1 MCTVVILRRP
11 GHDWPLIFAANRDEM
26 TDRAWL
32 APGRHWSERAEVVAG
47 RDELAGG
54 TWLGLNDWGLIAG
67 VLNRPGS
74 LGPDPAL
81 RSRGELPLEALE
93 HAEATVAADA
103 MAAIEQTSYRSFNLV
118 IADAAQ
124 AFWIKSEGGAVSA
137 AAIPEGVSMITAH
150 DINDTASPRIR
161 RFLPQF
167 EAAAAPDPETG
178 DWAEWQALMGEGGPN
193 SDENSGPN
201 SGPNSGENND
211 GGAMTFAADVTG
223 SDGFATVSSS
233 LMALPAPG
241 RPGARPKWLFAP
253 GRPDETAYKAVTF

>member
-26 TDRAWL
+26 TDRAWR
-32 APGRHWSERAEVVAG
+32 APGRHWSDRAEVVAG
-47 RDELAGG
+47 QDILAGG
-54 TWLGLNDWGLIAG
+54 TWLGLNDWGVIAG

-93 HAEATVAADA
+93 HAEAAVAADA
-103 MAAIEQTSYRSFNLV
+103 LAAIAPTSYRSFNLV

-124 AFWIKSEGGAVSA
+124 AFWIKSEDAVSA

-161 RFLPQF
+161 RFLPKF
-167 EAAAAPDPETG
+167 EAAAEPDIEAG
-178 DWAEWQALMGEGGPN
+178 DWADWQALMGGGDN
-193 SDENSGPN
+193 ED
-201 SGPNSGENND
+201 
-211 GGAMTFAADVTG
+211 GAMTIAPDVTCAN
-223 SDGFATVSSS
+223 GFATVSSS
-233 LMALPAPG
+233 LIALPAPG
-241 RPGARPKWLFAP
+241 RLGVKPKWLFAP
-253 GRPDETAYKAVTF
+253 GRPDKTPYAPVEI